1 MKCTQCSE
9 QFEQTKKE
17 HEVYEKFGAKL
28 PTTCPDC
35 RHHRHLIFRN
45 ERSIFYN
52 KSHVSGKTIVSMIPP
67 TSPFKVIDQDEWW
80 NDKFDASVYGR
91 DYDFNKPFFQ
101 QFKELQ
107 KDVPRWARLFVNCEN
122 SEFTNNSAD
131 VKDCYLTFSSYE
143 SENLYYCTRVFKS
156 NTCVD
161 CMNVKESEY
170 CSLCMDCQKCY
181 NIHYS
186 QSSEGCHDSYFLYDC
201 RNCKNC
207 IMSAQLRNKE
217 YCILNKQYSEEE
229 YEKHKIQFLKN
240 LADNKQK
247 IEKEFEDLKKTLY
260 HKHLRLINTENS
272 VGDFITGSKN
282 INNGF
287 YIVDCEDCIN
297 VRDCSTCRDC
307 YDNLANEKSELCLEA
322 DTSYELYNSKFCTHC
337 VTMRDVTYGDQCF
350 KLEDCFGCIG
360 LKQSK
365 NMILNK
371 KYSEKEYKE
380 LIPKIKEHMLE
391 TGEWGR
397 PFPPHL
403 TPWPYNITVAHEH
416 YPMTKDEAIHEG
428 YMWHEE
434 QKEAQHF
441 SKEYEIPSDID
452 EVDDSI
458 CDKILICE
466 ETGKNYKVIPQE
478 YKFYKKF
485 EIPIPRIT
493 PYQRYKSLLSL
504 QPPKK
509 LRETNCNL
517 CDAKIQTIYPE
528 KSGYKIVCDKCYLEK
543 VY

>member
-1 MKCTQCSE
+1 MLCTQCSS
-9 QFEQTKKE
+9 QFDQPNEE
-17 HEVYEKFGAKL
+17 HEVYKKFGAKL
-28 PTTCPDC
+28 PTICPDC

-45 ERSIFYN
+45 ERNIFYN
-52 KSHVSGKTIVSMIPP
+52 KSHISGKTVVSMIPP
-67 TSPFKVIDQDEWW
+67 TTPFKVIDQDEWW

-91 DYDFNKPFFQ
+91 DYDFDKPFFQ

-156 NTCVD
+156 NGCVD
-161 CMNVKESEY
+161 CMNVKGSEY

-186 QSSEGCHDSYFLYDC
+186 QSSEGCRDSYYLYDC

-217 YCILNKQYSEEE
+217 YCILNKQYSKKDYEAYKEE
-229 YEKHKIQFLKN
+229 FLKN
-240 LADNKQK
+240 LANNRGK
-247 IEKEFEDLKKTLY
+247 IEKEFENLKKTLG
-260 HKHLRLINTENS
+260 HKHLRLINTEKS
-272 VGDFITGSKN
+272 FGDFITGSKN
-282 INNGF
+282 ISNGF
-287 YIVDCEDCIN
+287 YIVDCEDCTN
-297 VRDCSTCRDC
+297 VRDCSKCKDC
-307 YDNLANEKSELCLEA
+307 YDNLANEKSELCLEV

-337 VTMRDVTYGDQCF
+337 VNVRDIVYCDQCF

-360 LKQSK
+360 MKQSK
-365 NMILNK
+365 NAILNK
-371 KYSEKEYKE
+371 KYSEIDYKE
-380 LIPKIKEHMLE
+380 LMTKIKEHMVQ

-397 PFPPHL
+397 PFPPEL
-403 TPWPYNITVAHEH
+403 TPWPYNITVAYEH
-416 YPMTKDEAIHEG
+416 YPMTKDEALVEG

-434 QKEAQHF
+434 QKEAEHF
-441 SKEYEIPSDID
+441 SQKYKVPSDIN
-452 EVDDSI
+452 EVDESI

-478 YKFYKKF
+478 FKFYKTF
-485 EIPIPRIT
+485 GLPIPRIT
-493 PYQRYKSLLSL
+493 PYERYKSLIAL
-504 QPPKK
+504 QPSKK
-509 LRETNCNL
+509 LRNVNCHL
-517 CDAKIQTIYPE
+517 CNADIQTTYLE
-528 KSGYKIVCDKCYLEK
+528 KSGYNVVCEKCYFEK